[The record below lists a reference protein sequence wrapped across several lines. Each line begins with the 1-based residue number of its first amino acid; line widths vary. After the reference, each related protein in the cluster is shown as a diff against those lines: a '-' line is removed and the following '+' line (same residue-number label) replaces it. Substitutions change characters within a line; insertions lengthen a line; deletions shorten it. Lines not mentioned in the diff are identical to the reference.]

1 MTQFYVAETA
11 SAIDYIHKLGF
22 IHRDIKP
29 DNLLLDSKGHIKLS
43 DFGLLKLTLS
53 YFLFNPNL
61 YKNLIQNYNNKL
73 KNNIFVNRQYKMSEN
88 LSLMVQLAILILMS
102 SICTGY

>member
-1 MTQFYVAETA
+1 MLV
-11 SAIDYIHKLGF
+11 D
-22 IHRDIKP
+22 
-29 DNLLLDSKGHIKLS
+29 
-43 DFGLLKLTLS
+43 
-53 YFLFNPNL
+53 NL